1 MSEDAPEHLG
11 SLEPSEA
18 GDLDLVDIYFTYNFA
33 EAEMIKDILVDNEV
47 DCFIRSLE
55 PPQFPVNTG
64 KHGQFRVHVRRGNA
78 QKAKD
83 LLSEAIEADALTDEG
98 EFIEGES

>member
-1 MSEDAPEHLG
+1 MSEDAPQYLG

-33 EAEMIKDILVDNEV
+33 EAEIIKDILVDNEI

-64 KHGQFRVHVRRGNA
+64 KHGQFRVHVRRN
-78 QKAKD
+78 KIDEAKD
-83 LLSEAIEADALTDEG
+83 LLREAIEAEALTDEG
-98 EFIEGES
+98 EFIEDES